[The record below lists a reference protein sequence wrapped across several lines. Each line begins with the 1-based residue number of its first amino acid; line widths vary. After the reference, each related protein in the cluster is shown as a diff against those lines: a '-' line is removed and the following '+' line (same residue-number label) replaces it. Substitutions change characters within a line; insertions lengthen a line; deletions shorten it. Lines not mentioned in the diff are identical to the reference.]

1 MYVGPFS
8 FLSDLEH
15 FREDKLEEQNK
26 HKVKVAEFTQFAEW
40 YKGFFWP
47 YWLEADGER
56 PSEICFWLLVLETFL
71 DGQCL
76 GVFYQK
82 MIW

>member
-40 YKGFFWP
+40 YKGFFGHIGWKQMVSVP
-47 YWLEADGER
+47 LKSASG
-56 PSEICFWLLVLETFL
+56 C
-71 DGQCL
+71 
-76 GVFYQK
+76 
-82 MIW
+82 